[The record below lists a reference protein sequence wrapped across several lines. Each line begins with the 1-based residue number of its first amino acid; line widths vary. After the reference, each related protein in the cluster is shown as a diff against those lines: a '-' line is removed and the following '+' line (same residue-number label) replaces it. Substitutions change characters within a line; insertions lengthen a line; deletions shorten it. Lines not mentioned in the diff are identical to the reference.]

1 MALSKREKTI
11 GLVAG
16 LVLGAL
22 ALDSVVIR
30 PFLDS
35 MDQLE
40 QDQETLK
47 ARLSDAKQTIAASE
61 AARRRWGEFRAGS
74 LQTDASS
81 TENNLLNA
89 LRSWS
94 QDSRLTL
101 TSIRPDRT
109 TGNHGLQEKNF
120 QASVQGPMSAVSAFL
135 YRVETSNLPVRIRE
149 MQITSRSEGTDDLA
163 VQIRLS
169 TIWEDTTARNAAGSS
184 RTQ

>member
-22 ALDSVVIR
+22 ALDSFVVR
-30 PFLDS
+30 PFFDS

-40 QDQETLK
+40 QEQEMLRG
-47 ARLSDAKQTIAASE
+47 RLADAKQTIAASDM
-61 AARRRWGEFRAGS
+61 ARRRWGEFRAGS
-74 LQTDASS
+74 LETDASS

-89 LRSWS
+89 LRGWS

-135 YRVETSNLPVRIRE
+135 YRVETSHLPVRIRE

-169 TIWEDTTARNAAGSS
+169 TIWEDTNVRSASAARS
-184 RTQ
+184 QP